1 MPTNEET
8 HLDKNPS
15 SSPLVLVICF
25 AFLFLAVLLF
35 HAKTVPFGNE
45 FPYLLRLQPNFLPND
60 WTFSS
65 PAHEHGLFNLI
76 FSFPSHIFSLEV
88 AAWICR
94 IASWI
99 VLLVAMLR
107 LGLHW
112 QIAYWK
118 VAASVFIWLAFA
130 QTVVN
135 EEWIFGGFEAKVVAY
150 VCLLVSLVEFSKR
163 KIILPSILLGL
174 SFSFHP
180 AVGLWAILAVG
191 LAFLLERIP
200 VKDLAKVIIITGLF
214 SSFGLLAIFSDQ
226 TGAAAG
232 SYDDWKFIILYR
244 IPAAVDVFQFS
255 KAGTILIFVM
265 LAFNCFALWR
275 DKNFALRFLM
285 KFQIAL
291 GLFFVAGVAL
301 RWFEMFPFLRLMPM
315 RLFPVFTP
323 LFFMWTAFYTV
334 QRLTSRQ
341 HKIIIALFAVLV
353 IGFLDPLGK
362 GYMQIQQTLHSR
374 AATPDDFQQASR
386 WISQNTAADAVV
398 IQPPNRTDFWYF
410 ARRAGVVSFGYPTFD
425 RLSEWR
431 TRVSDLT
438 GNRQISK
445 GESAYEEIENAFNQL
460 SSEQVAQL
468 KNKYAAAYLVSCG
481 VYPYPIVFKTETYK
495 VYQLP

>member
-1 MPTNEET
+1 MNEPAAIDDLKLT
-8 HLDKNPS
+8 PS
-15 SSPLVLVICF
+15 FWLCLVL
-25 AFLFLAVLLF
+25 LFLAVLAF
-35 HAKTVPFGNE
+35 HAKTLPFSNE
-45 FPYLLRLQPNFLPND
+45 FAYLLRLQPNFLPND
-60 WTFSS
+60 WTFST
-65 PAHEHGLFNLI
+65 PAHEHWLFNLI
-76 FSFPSHIFSLEV
+76 FSVPSRFLSLETAGWV
-88 AAWICR
+88 CR

-99 VLLVAMLR
+99 ALLFALIK
-107 LGLHW
+107 LGKYW

-118 VAASVFIWLAFA
+118 IAVSLFLWLAIA
-130 QTVVN
+130 QAVVN

-150 VCLLVSLVEFSKR
+150 ICLLFSLVGFSR
-163 KIILPSILLGL
+163 RDIIIPSVLLGL
-174 SFSFHP
+174 TFGFHP
-180 AVGLWAILAVG
+180 AVGLWAILGVG

-200 VKDLAKVIIITGLF
+200 IKDLAKVVVITGLIA
-214 SSFGLLAIFSDQ
+214 LLGSLPLIAEQLGTS
-226 TGAAAG
+226 AG
-232 SYDDWKFIILYR
+232 SADDWKFIVIYRTSAIL
-244 IPAAVDVFQFS
+244 DVFQFS
-255 KAGTILIFVM
+255 KAGTILIFAM
-265 LAFNCFALWR
+265 LAFNCVALWK
-275 DKNFALRFLM
+275 DKNFALRFLL

-291 GLFFVAGVAL
+291 GLFFVAGIVL
-301 RWFEMFPFLRLMPM
+301 RWLEMFPFLRLMPM

-334 QRLTSRQ
+334 QRLTPRQ

-353 IGFLDPLGK
+353 VGFLDPLGK

-374 AATPDDFQQASR
+374 AAAPDDFQQASR
-386 WISQNTAADAVV
+386 WISQNTPAEAVV

-425 RLSEWR
+425 RLPEWR

-460 SSEQVAQL
+460 SSEQAAQL

-481 VYPYPIVFKTETYK
+481 VYPYPILFKTETYK